1 MSQTLPV
8 GLLRFNEV
16 ATMLLAQKETIFSL
30 YLRECL
36 DSVELEMVKL
46 CMCVYLCDMTLHF

>member
-8 GLLRFNEV
+8 GLLRFNGV

-46 CMCVYLCDMTLHF
+46 YMCVYLCDMTLHF